1 MMNDSLIGPN
11 QFLNIYPPNNVTFGV
26 RCNGTEAPSVEFSVV
41 INGVDYPVNQTDL
54 IRPTSMMAAP
64 GYCNIGVMKSSTTEY
79 TLGVTFLRSVYLAYR
94 FPTGNCPG
102 YYGFAVSKGG
112 PTPTSK
118 QKPKTTPTDA
128 ATCLSFATPS
138 STPSPTIS
146 VLKEL
151 QPSGASNETYR
162 TPPFS
167 TMAQPEQLTPF
178 GHALAGALGGVFSNA
193 VVYPLDT
200 AKTRIQATDGSEKDR
215 KGKGRDGS
223 NRLSIIPLLVRI
235 FKEEG
240 IKGCYG
246 GFGASMANT
255 FFMQYAYF
263 FFYSFVRT
271 TYIKRLTRK
280 QPSGKVQQLSTS
292 IELLLG
298 AVAGALAQIFTLPVS
313 VIATRQQIGK
323 SKSAAGAES
332 SSFLDVGREI
342 LKKDGVT
349 GLWAGIKP
357 SMVLTVN
364 PAITYGAFERIK
376 SVMLASTNSSKLTPG
391 KAFLVGALSKTLAT
405 VVTYPYIMAK
415 VRLQAGNTSLSGLED
430 SSSESESDISDI
442 KGAEE
447 GSLTASYAEVTKS
460 GHNITQISKP
470 PKKASRPQKSAI
482 KLLAKVLRED
492 GLLGWYQGM
501 GAQITKAVLAQ
512 ALLFMLKDQFER
524 YALVIILF
532 VRKLRSSRP

>member
-1 MMNDSLIGPN
+1 
-11 QFLNIYPPNNVTFGV
+11 
-26 RCNGTEAPSVEFSVV
+26 
-41 INGVDYPVNQTDL
+41 
-54 IRPTSMMAAP
+54 
-64 GYCNIGVMKSSTTEY
+64 
-79 TLGVTFLRSVYLAYR
+79 
-94 FPTGNCPG
+94 
-102 YYGFAVSKGG
+102 
-112 PTPTSK
+112 
-118 QKPKTTPTDA
+118 
-128 ATCLSFATPS
+128 
-138 STPSPTIS
+138 
-146 VLKEL
+146 
-151 QPSGASNETYR
+151 
-162 TPPFS
+162 
-167 TMAQPEQLTPF
+167 MAQQEQLTPF

-200 AKTRIQATDGSEKDR
+200 AKTRIQATNGSEKDK
-215 KGKGRDGS
+215 KGKGRDES
-223 NRLSIIPLLVRI
+223 DRLSIIPTLMRI
-235 FKEEG
+235 LKEEG
-240 IKGCYG
+240 VKGYYG

-271 TYIKRLTRK
+271 TYIKRLARK

-323 SKSAAGAES
+323 SKSAAGAKS
-332 SSFLDVGREI
+332 SSFVDVGREI
-342 LKKDGVT
+342 MKEDGVA
-349 GLWAGIKP
+349 GLWVGIKP

-415 VRLQAGNTSLSGLED
+415 VRLQAGGTSEPGSDD
-430 SSSESESDISDI
+430 SSSESESELSDI

-447 GSLTASYAEVTKS
+447 GTLTASYAEVSKS
-460 GHNITQISKP
+460 GYNVTRVPSRKTAKP
-470 PKKASRPQKSAI
+470 PKSAV

-492 GLLGWYQGM
+492 GVFGWYQGM

-524 YALVIILF
+524 YALVIMLF
-532 VRKLRSSRP
+532 IQKLRSSKP